1 MVGVVGSSP
10 IAPTKFHV
18 TAAPC
23 RRKARPHG
31 KPRKRV
37 YRYKRPGT
45 DLAAA
50 CKVAAS
56 FKSEPRTAYVVRGF
70 FLPEIRRR
78 APAGFPGGEFA
89 CRGHEPPSMPAP
101 PRMRCVRIPVQRGV
115 AGFSM

>member
-18 TAAPC
+18 AAGLC

-70 FLPEIRRR
+70 FF
-78 APAGFPGGEFA
+78 G
-89 CRGHEPPSMPAP
+89 
-101 PRMRCVRIPVQRGV
+101 GV
-115 AGFSM
+115 AAGWRSLHRLANSTARSDCPELHPHCAPRARTK